1 MGDAGSSTA
10 SRIAIAVE
18 HLHAVVLAVGDID
31 PTIGIGADVVDDVE
45 FALAGA
51 RSAPRMQQFAVRRIF
66 VHARVAVAVRDVD
79 LALGRQRGM
88 SAAMKRLAAHIGGGL
103 AGDAELEQHLPVEC
117 DLAHKMAAVIGQEHR
132 VVGGHMHAMR
142 PWILAL
148 PTRAQEIAGSVEHH
162 HRVLAAVE
170 DIDVVVAVDADPPT
184 SLKDQPSG
192 NFAQSALT
200 R

>member
-1 MGDAGSSTA
+1 
-10 SRIAIAVE
+10 
-18 HLHAVVLAVGDID
+18 
-31 PTIGIGADVVDDVE
+31 
-45 FALAGA
+45 
-51 RSAPRMQQFAVRRIF
+51 
-66 VHARVAVAVRDVD
+66 
-79 LALGRQRGM
+79 
-88 SAAMKRLAAHIGGGL
+88 
-103 AGDAELEQHLPVEC
+103 
-117 DLAHKMAAVIGQEHR
+117 
-132 VVGGHMHAMR
+132 MHAMR